1 MKITEKIFPFPS
13 FGNSYSGNE
22 KTREIKAKSG
32 RM

>member
-1 MKITEKIFPFPS
+1 MRIDQITFYLLQKQK
-13 FGNSYSGNE
+13 NYNRNE